1 MLGQKNGE
9 IFPRH
14 VLGVLSRTEK
24 RDFGLRQNKIEL
36 AIIGIYICPTF
47 NTPHPICM
55 CSWNALQGRFSLH
68 TAGKE
73 MPDQVGHDGV
83 IRSGMTE

>member
-1 MLGQKNGE
+1 MLEHVLGQKYGE

-14 VLGVLSRTEK
+14 VLAILVLTTIK
-24 RDFGLRQNKIEL
+24 TT
-36 AIIGIYICPTF
+36 ICHTF
-47 NTPHPICM
+47 NTLHPICM
-55 CSWNALQGRFSLH
+55 YSWNALPGRFSLH

-83 IRSGMTE
+83 IRVGHGAGQVVLCRR